1 MASFE
6 IKDDKTDEVLV
17 AKQAAINV
25 ALEMIGIEAE
35 RYAKEYCP
43 VITGRL
49 RNSIT
54 HTQGGKE
61 TEFIGSNVE
70 YAPYVEAGTSRR
82 KPRRFLQRAVFDHMT
97 TYKEIAENC
106 LRDLQKF

>member
-1 MASFE
+1 MASIE
-6 IKDDKTDEVLV
+6 IKYDKTDEVLV

-43 VITGRL
+43 VDTGRL

-70 YAPYVEAGTSRR
+70 YAPYVEAGTSRQ
-82 KPRRFLQRAVFDHMT
+82 KPRRFLQRAIFDHMT

>member
-1 MASFE
+1 MINIRDDHTVE
-6 IKDDKTDEVLV
+6 ILTAKEAAV
-17 AKQAAINV
+17 AM

-43 VITGRL
+43 VDTGRL

-54 HTQGGKE
+54 HTREGKD
-61 TEFIGSNVE
+61 TELIGSNVE
-70 YAPYVEAGTSRR
+70 YAPYVEAGTSRM
-82 KPRRFLQRAVFDHMT
+82 KAHHFLKRAVMNHMS

-106 LRDLQKF
+106 LRGR

>member
-1 MASFE
+1 MASIN
-6 IKDDKTDEVLV
+6 IKYDKTDEVLV

-43 VITGRL
+43 VDTGRL

-54 HTQGGKE
+54 HTREGE
-61 TEFIGSNVE
+61 DTVLIGSNVE
-70 YAPYVEAGTSRR
+70 YAPFVEAGTSRM
-82 KPRRFLQRAVFDHMT
+82 KPRKFLHRAVFDHMS

-106 LRDLQKF
+106 LRGR

>member
-1 MASFE
+1 MALFE
-6 IKDDKTDEVLV
+6 FKDDKTNEVLM
-17 AKQAAINV
+17 AKQSAVNI

-43 VITGRL
+43 VDTGRL

-70 YAPYVEAGTSRR
+70 YAPFVEAGTSRM
-82 KPRRFLQRAVFDHMT
+82 KARRFLQRAIFDHMT
-97 TYKEIAENC
+97 TYKEIAESC
-106 LRDLQKF
+106 LRGR

>member
-6 IKDDKTDEVLV
+6 IKDDKTDEVLA
-17 AKQAAINV
+17 AKQEAINM

-43 VITGRL
+43 VDTGRL

-54 HTQGGKE
+54 HTQKGKA
-61 TEFIGSNVE
+61 TELIGSNVE
-70 YAPYVEAGTSRR
+70 YAPYVEAGTSRMAPR
-82 KPRRFLQRAVFDHMT
+82 KFLYRAVFDHMS
-97 TYKEIAENC
+97 TYKEIAESC
-106 LRDLQKF
+106 LKGR